1 MPIPNGMPMDFK
13 DTLNKVIMLFGIIII
28 IYAILW
34 ILAKLNLIPSIIFG
48 IFPQIV
54 LLLVGI
60 FIFYYAWSS
69 RNKMY

>member
-1 MPIPNGMPMDFK
+1 MPIPNGMPIDFK
-13 DTLNKVIMLFGIIII
+13 NTLNKVIMLFGIVIV

-54 LLLVGI
+54 LLLIGI

-69 RNKMY
+69 RNRMY

>member
-54 LLLVGI
+54 LLLVGV
-60 FIFYYAWSS
+60 FIFYYAWNS